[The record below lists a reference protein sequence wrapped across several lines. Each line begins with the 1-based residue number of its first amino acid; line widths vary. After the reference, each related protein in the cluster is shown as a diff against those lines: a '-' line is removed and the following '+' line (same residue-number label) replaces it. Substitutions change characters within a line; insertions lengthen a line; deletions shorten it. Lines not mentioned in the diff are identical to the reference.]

1 MGKEFTPHIISFLC
15 KWCSYTGAD
24 LAGTSRLQYPT
35 SILPIKVMCS
45 SRVDPG
51 FLIKAYLKGA
61 DGVLIGG
68 CHPGDCHYQ
77 SGNYHTRRRFA
88 IVKKAFETLG
98 LESERLRLSWISASE
113 GPKFARVGNEFTQKI
128 HKLGENHTK
137 TSIFLYI

>member
-98 LESERLRLSWISASE
+98 LEAERLRLSWISASE

-128 HKLGENHTK
+128 HKLGENPTK
-137 TSIFLYI
+137 TSIFL